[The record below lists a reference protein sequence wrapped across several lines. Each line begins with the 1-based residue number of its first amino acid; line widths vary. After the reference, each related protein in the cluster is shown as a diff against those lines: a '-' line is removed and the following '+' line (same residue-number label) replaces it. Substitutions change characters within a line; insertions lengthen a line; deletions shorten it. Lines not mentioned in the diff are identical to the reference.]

1 MVRSSFF
8 DIPYFVPSERFA
20 CAPPF
25 SCKYFPIN
33 RICTKTM
40 RFLCFSNP
48 LLHSILGHIS
58 RRVASRYTLS
68 SPSPLVFILKYSI
81 TEIVNPPIGRWYFY
95 QYFCEEFDIWCLCK
109 NNISILTRIIVF
121 FSIIDERFRF
131 RYNYSKIT
139 FPLIF
144 PLFHFKFNWMYEEAK

>member
-25 SCKYFPIN
+25 SCKYFDQSYLHKDNAIPLFFKPPPPLYS
-33 RICTKTM
+33 RTH
-40 RFLCFSNP
+40 FSSSSIEIYP
-48 LLHSILGHIS
+48 LL
-58 RRVASRYTLS
+58 
-68 SPSPLVFILKYSI
+68 PSPLVFILKYSI